1 MPNKLKYKDVKN
13 NIEKKG
19 YILLSKKYR
28 NSTTLLEVV
37 CPNGHKRNDG
47 N

>member
-1 MPNKLKYKDVKN
+1 MPNKLKYEDVKN

-19 YILLSKKYR
+19 YILLSKKYK

-37 CPNGHKRNDG
+37 HHTI
-47 N
+47 